1 MDRGEDPEAT
11 LDKLR
16 RGRLHCCL
24 TSGLLHPAPL
34 LLGDA
39 SQGSCRQTSRKL
51 VWPQEL
57 REGAEA
63 KLICYNKQEGR
74 FIVQ

>member
-1 MDRGEDPEAT
+1 MDGGEDPEAT
-11 LDKLR
+11 LDNLR
-16 RGRLHCCL
+16 RGRLHLCP
-24 TSGLLHPAPL
+24 TSGLLHAAPL

-39 SQGSCRQTSRKL
+39 SEASCRQTSGKL

-63 KLICYNKQEGR
+63 KLICYNKQECR

>member
-1 MDRGEDPEAT
+1 MDGGEDREAT
-11 LDKLR
+11 LDNLR
-16 RGRLHCCL
+16 RGRLYLCP
-24 TSGLLHPAPL
+24 TSGLLLAAPL

-39 SQGSCRQTSRKL
+39 SQASCRQTSRKL